1 MMPYD
6 TATLKLVA
14 ELRREMKLTWGRK
27 PATPMLLSTDNLAT
41 LKKEA
46 SEKFEWGKSARESGT
61 FNVVIFQQLLAVH
74 YFI

>member
-46 SEKFEWGKSARESGT
+46 SEKFE
-61 FNVVIFQQLLAVH
+61 
-74 YFI
+74 